1 VWFWTEQ
8 LPQLAHDPAICNQLH
23 IRFAELSA
31 KRVAIEDQIR
41 LQAGIL
47 IEE

>member
-1 VWFWTEQ
+1 MT
-8 LPQLAHDPAICNQLH
+8 LPSAISCT
-23 IRFAELSA
+23 FAELSA